1 MRKSKR
7 KQCIEIFVRQWMN
20 NLGMNKRN
28 NLKRGIP
35 LSVACRTCA
44 IFLRFFFFLFL
55 FFFFS
60 GKWKRVRAGCLASRT
75 HLSLA
80 LSRLK
85 NAKTRPLSRRVTEMG
100 LQKDKGFVHQKF
112 VHNFIIKKKNK
123 KSTTRLVLVK
133 ASEIISMRI
142 IKAR

>member
-1 MRKSKR
+1 M
-7 KQCIEIFVRQWMN
+7 
-20 NLGMNKRN
+20 
-28 NLKRGIP
+28 
-35 LSVACRTCA
+35 
-44 IFLRFFFFLFL
+44 
-55 FFFFS
+55 
-60 GKWKRVRAGCLASRT
+60 RAGCLASRT

-133 ASEIISMRI
+133 ASKIISMRI